1 MIPDNSPERSSPD
14 KSSDRSSPDRS
25 SKEWWSD
32 FQELLD
38 DQNEWPTEYVFK
50 FIVPS
55 SGLDDVKQALGA
67 EEVTTRESSRGRYVS
82 VTARMHMN
90 SSEAVVDVYKS
101 VRGIDGVIS
110 L

>member
-1 MIPDNSPERSSPD
+1 MIPHNGPERSSPD
-14 KSSDRSSPDRS
+14 GSSPERSST
-25 SKEWWSD
+25 EWWSD

-82 VTARMHMN
+82 VTARMHMD
-90 SSEAVVDVYKS
+90 SSEAVVDVYRS
-101 VRGIDGVIS
+101 VRGIEGVIS

>member
-1 MIPDNSPERSSPD
+1 MIPHNGPERSSPD
-14 KSSDRSSPDRS
+14 GSSPERSST
-25 SKEWWSD
+25 EWWSD

-82 VTARMHMN
+82 VTARMHME

-101 VRGIDGVIS
+101 VRGIE
-110 L
+110 